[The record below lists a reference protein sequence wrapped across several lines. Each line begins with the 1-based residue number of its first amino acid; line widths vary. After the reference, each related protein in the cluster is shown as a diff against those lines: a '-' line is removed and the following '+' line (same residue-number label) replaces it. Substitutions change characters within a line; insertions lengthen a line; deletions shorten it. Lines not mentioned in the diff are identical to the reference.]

1 MDKREHIISYIPVS
15 YTHLAK
21 KKELEEFIA
30 RFSANASKAKQAT
43 SRKKLLDNLEMVDI
57 KPSLRR
63 YPFISFKPGR
73 EVGNIVLKVEGLSK
87 TVEGVK
93 LLNNVSFSINPKD
106 KVAFVG
112 DVKATEVF
120 FKIIMGEM
128 EPDEGT
134 YLSLIHI

>member
-1 MDKREHIISYIPVS
+1 MQIQQAKDQNKKAE
-15 YTHLAK
+15 AK

-63 YPFISFKPGR
+63 YPFIGFKPGR
-73 EVGNIVLKVEGLSK
+73 EVGNIVLNVEGLTK
-87 TVEGVK
+87 VVDGEK
-93 LLNNVSFSINPKD
+93 LINNVSFSIQPNE

-112 DVKATEVF
+112 DDKATEAF
-120 FKIIMGEM
+120 FKIIMGE
-128 EPDEGT
+128 DEDYEGEFKWV
-134 YLSLIHI
+134 